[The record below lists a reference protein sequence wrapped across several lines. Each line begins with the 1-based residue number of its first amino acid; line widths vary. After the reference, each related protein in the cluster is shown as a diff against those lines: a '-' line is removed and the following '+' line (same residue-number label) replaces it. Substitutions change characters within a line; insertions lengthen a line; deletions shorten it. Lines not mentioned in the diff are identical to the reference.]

1 MKFFYQPKK
10 IEKEN
15 SPVNNYLTSSIVIE
29 NKNFFFPEKHFKNNS
44 FSENIE
50 LLKRNDKILNV
61 KIQEIIDKIFD
72 YQYNKNKNFNK
83 ISKIVSY
90 YCSYWKKKNLSL

>member
-1 MKFFYQPKK
+1 M
-10 IEKEN
+10 EKEN
-15 SPVNNYLTSSIVIE
+15 SPVNNYLTSNIVIE

-61 KIQEIIDKIFD
+61 KIQESIDKIFD

-90 YCSYWKKKNLSL
+90 YCSYWKKN